1 MRKAVLTLKPTG
13 GNEMYAY
20 TQRIKTERFPLSQVE
35 ATVQNTLD
43 YLDEVHG
50 IRAKGW
56 ETTIRALC
64 QRELRDCL
72 VDFGRH
78 ASYDFAVADE
88 IGNRVMLVGEEAV
101 ELLKIRGR

>member
-1 MRKAVLTLKPTG
+1 
-13 GNEMYAY
+13 MYAY

-50 IRAKGW
+50 IRARGW
-56 ETTIRALC
+56 DGTIRALC

-78 ASYDFAVADE
+78 ASYDFAIANE
-88 IGNRVMLVGEEAV
+88 ISNRVMLVGEEAV

>member
-1 MRKAVLTLKPTG
+1 
-13 GNEMYAY
+13 MYAY

-43 YLDEVHG
+43 YLDEVYRT
-50 IRAKGW
+50 RAKGW
-56 ETTIRALC
+56 EKTIRALC

-78 ASYDFAVADE
+78 ASYDFAIANE
-88 IGNRVMLVGEEAV
+88 ISDRVMLVGEETV
-101 ELLKIRGR
+101 ELPKTRGR

>member
-1 MRKAVLTLKPTG
+1 
-13 GNEMYAY
+13 MYTY

-35 ATVQNTLD
+35 AVVQNTLD

-50 IRAKGW
+50 IRARGW
-56 ETTIRALC
+56 DGTIRSLC

-88 IGNRVMLVGEEAV
+88 VGRRVMLVGEEAV
-101 ELLKIRGR
+101 ELMRTGGR

>member
-1 MRKAVLTLKPTG
+1 
-13 GNEMYAY
+13 MYAY

-35 ATVQNTLD
+35 AVVQNTLD

-50 IRAKGW
+50 IRAKSWNG
-56 ETTIRALC
+56 TIRALC

-72 VDFGRH
+72 VDFGCH

-88 IGNRVMLVGEEAV
+88 VGRRVMLVEEQV
-101 ELLKIRGR
+101 KIPAYAMAIE

>member
-1 MRKAVLTLKPTG
+1 M
-13 GNEMYAY
+13 
-20 TQRIKTERFPLSQVE
+20 E

-50 IRAKGW
+50 IRARGW
-56 ETTIRALC
+56 EKTIRALC

-78 ASYDFAVADE
+78 ASYDFAIANE
-88 IGNRVMLVGEEAV
+88 ISNRVMLVGEEAV